1 MQAGD
6 TLECSDEPTVIP
18 FSDLEYDAALF
29 VTSVI
34 VPRHAD
40 IVLFGLYEQH
50 HQANAE
56 ADQRRSDSCPNASVD
71 VIAVRNFCDAL
82 DRDGIIPFPLDQQN
96 LVSHKLDSQ
105 LVVLI
110 EINAAAFILHA
121 VGDGSLCS
129 VSANWQG

>member
-1 MQAGD
+1 
-6 TLECSDEPTVIP
+6 
-18 FSDLEYDAALF
+18 
-29 VTSVI
+29 
-34 VPRHAD
+34 
-40 IVLFGLYEQH
+40 YEQH

-129 VSANWQG
+129 VSANWQGYQNRGKRHSQTSPQKAHDSILMPSR